1 MQGLIRIV
9 VIRELLSELDY
20 TNQTTD
26 QHNDTLVFVG
36 DLVAKHPSIQASL
49 DTVDFVRSLGPSV
62 HAVRGNHDQD
72 VINFRSYLEA
82 TSLVGVSE
90 NQEGEQEES
99 TELSEPP
106 EDAPALLKHK
116 WRDEHYRIARALP
129 KESAKWLES
138 LSLTL
143 HIRSLHA
150 YVVHAGL
157 LPWTIPRNSHKHGDV
172 HTMDD
177 DPLMDALEALD
188 MSEASKLLPTSDLS
202 VSSSLSM
209 FEPILGDESTALGQA
224 DPELAILTAVKGNR
238 DPYTLLNMRS
248 VTKKGKVSKDNKKG
262 KPWAPIWNTVMKAC
276 QDHNKAVQLELQ
288 STADQLAGQSSGR
301 LHGPAAAEDA
311 SEDERVRM
319 ITKRQEPIDTAEVV
333 ETDAGM
339 NTNDTTTADSASSS
353 HKTKPTRRALNVV

>member
-1 MQGLIRIV
+1 MQ
-9 VIRELLSELDY
+9 IRELLAELEHS
-20 TNQTTD
+20 NQTTD
-26 QHNDTLVFVG
+26 QHADTLVFVG

-49 DTVDFVRSLGPSV
+49 DTVAYIRSLGPTV

-82 TSLVGVSE
+82 SSLLAVAEEEG
-90 NQEGEQEES
+90 QEEES
-99 TELSEPP
+99 TELSDPP
-106 EDAPALLKHK
+106 EDGPAPLKHK

-129 KESAKWLES
+129 KDSAKWLEN

-172 HTMDD
+172 HTLDD
-177 DPLMDALEALD
+177 DPLMDALESLD
-188 MSEASKLLPTSDLS
+188 MSEAQRLTVTSDLS
-202 VSSSLSM
+202 VSSSLSS
-209 FEPILGDESTALGQA
+209 FVPVVGDNANATSQA
-224 DPELAILTAVKGNR
+224 DPELAILTCVKGNR

-276 QDHNKAVQLELQ
+276 QDHNNAVQLELQ
-288 STADQLAGQSSGR
+288 STVEELAEQSNGR
-301 LHGPAAAEDA
+301 LHGPTTA
-311 SEDERVRM
+311 SDSIGDMPNPAVKE
-319 ITKRQEPIDTAEVV
+319 RQEPVDTPDVIA
-333 ETDAGM
+333 TDAAASI
-339 NTNDTTTADSASSS
+339 NETTSASSDFS
-353 HKTKPTRRALNVV
+353 PHKTKKTRRALNVV